1 MVAFTSVAVVAVISG
16 PAYAACSKPDIPACA
31 VQKGAFPREADFD
44 ACRMQ
49 MLAYKDA
56 IERQAACVKEEGR
69 PQEDKSSE
77 EELQTTLA
85 AFNRRAR
92 GE

>member
-1 MVAFTSVAVVAVISG
+1 
-16 PAYAACSKPDIPACA
+16 
-31 VQKGAFPREADFD
+31 
-44 ACRMQ
+44 

-85 AFNRRAR
+85 AFNRHAR